1 MSKWGTIAGALACVF
16 IAATAAAQ
24 SYPVKPVRVVVP
36 FTAGGAVDTIARTV
50 GQKLTEIWKQ
60 PIVVENRAGAGG
72 NIGAEMVAK
81 AAPDGYTLLC
91 ISNALALSPA
101 LYRKLPYDA
110 AKDFVAIAQLNSSY
124 QVLTVNP
131 KVPAQTVKQFIDYA
145 KSKPGAIMYGS
156 TGIGATP
163 HLIMEQFKQAAGIDL
178 VHVPYK
184 GDVNVTAALLAGE
197 VDVGFMT
204 PSSVIGQVKAGK
216 LRALGVT
223 KTTHADAFEGVPP
236 ISDTLPGFEYSG
248 YVGLYAPSGT
258 PRDTVAVIRRD
269 VTRVMAMADV
279 QQRLAASGFEPPNTT
294 PETFPARYLK
304 DIATFMQVVKD
315 AHIPLQE

>member
-1 MSKWGTIAGALACVF
+1 MTKWGMIAGALAGIF
-16 IAATAAAQ
+16 ISVQATAQ
-24 SYPVKPVRVVVP
+24 GYPVKPVRVVVP

-72 NIGAEMVAK
+72 NIGAEVVAK

-110 AKDFVAIAQLNSSY
+110 AKDFVAIAQFNSSY

-156 TGIGATP
+156 TGIGAAP
-163 HLIMEQFKQAAGIDL
+163 HLIMEQFKQAARIDL

-204 PSSVIGQVKAGK
+204 PASVIGQVKAGK

-223 KTTHADAFEGVPP
+223 KTTRADAFEGVPP

-258 PRDTVAVIRRD
+258 PRDVVALIRRD
-269 VTRVMAMADV
+269 VTRVMAMPEV

-294 PETFPARYLK
+294 PDTFPARYLK
-304 DIATFMQVVKD
+304 DIETFMQVVKD

>member
-1 MSKWGTIAGALACVF
+1 MTKWGMIAAACVLM
-16 IAATAAAQ
+16 AANAAAQ
-24 SYPVKPVRVVVP
+24 NFPVKPVRVVVP
-36 FTAGGAVDTIARTV
+36 FTAGGAVDTMARTV
-50 GQKLTEIWKQ
+50 GQKLTDLWKQ

-110 AKDFVAIAQLNSSY
+110 AKDFVPVLQFSSSY

-131 KVPAQTVKQFIDYA
+131 RVPARTVKEFIDYA
-145 KSKPGAIMYGS
+145 KARPGAIMYGS
-156 TGIGATP
+156 TGIGAAP

-184 GDVNVTAALLAGE
+184 GDVNVTQALLAGE

-204 PSSVIGQVKAGK
+204 PASVLGQVKAGK

-236 ISDTLPGFEYSG
+236 ISDTVPGFEYSG
-248 YVGLYAPSGT
+248 YVGLYAPAGT
-258 PRDTVAVIRRD
+258 PKDIIAMMRRD
-269 VTRVMAMADV
+269 VTRVLAMPDV

-294 PETFPARYLK
+294 PDTFPARYEK
-304 DIATFMQVVKD
+304 DITTFMKVVKD
-315 AHIPLQE
+315 ARIPQQQ

>member
-1 MSKWGTIAGALACVF
+1 MNKWSRIAGALACAL
-16 IAATAAAQ
+16 IAAQAAAQ
-24 SYPVKPVRVVVP
+24 NYPVKPVRVVVP
-36 FTAGGAVDTIARTV
+36 FPAGGAVDTVTRAV

-72 NIGAEMVAK
+72 NIGADLVAK
-81 AAPDGYTLLC
+81 AAPDGYTLLA

-110 AKDFVAIAQLNSSY
+110 AKDFIGVAQFSSSY

-131 KVPAQTVKQFIDYA
+131 KLPVHSVKEFIDYA
-145 KSKPGAIMYGS
+145 KHHPGINYGS
-156 TGIGATP
+156 TGVGAAP

-178 VHVPYK
+178 THVPYK
-184 GDVNVTAALLAGE
+184 GDVNVTAALLGGE

-204 PSSVIGQVKAGK
+204 PASVLGQVKAGK

-223 KTTHADAFEGVPP
+223 KTTRADAFGDVPP

-248 YVGLYAPSGT
+248 YVGLYAPAGT
-258 PRDTVAVIRRD
+258 PSDIVALIRRD
-269 VTRVMAMADV
+269 LTRVLALPDL
-279 QQRLAASGFEPPNTT
+279 QQRLAASGFELPNTT
-294 PETFPARYLK
+294 PETFDARYHK
-304 DIATFMQVVKD
+304 DIATFVQVVKA
-315 AHIPLQE
+315 AHIPQH